1 MMVMVMML
9 MMMKRIRGN
18 TSGLWKSFSLRFQW
32 TYMQYTVDTCIFFK
46 YLCLHQG
53 CTNRCSLAAGLRGNE
68 ERMRKWRGNGERMRK
83 LRGNGEKLTLYIP
96 QFSLHFLPLSPFPL
110 SLSISYIKI
119 GHIMLQNVKYGTFV
133 ANVSQ
138 ILTYELWGN
147 NSGSNLLRGSS
158 ASCAGLPQTTAYTQN
173 EEFDCGHILS
183 ENPFKFS
190 FGNSARRKHFQQ
202 RQRQSQQH

>member
-1 MMVMVMML
+1 M
-9 MMMKRIRGN
+9 
-18 TSGLWKSFSLRFQW
+18 RFW
-32 TYMQYTVDTCIFFK
+32 LIQYTILDCTMGKFRAQCVR
-46 YLCLHQG
+46 QG
-53 CTNRCSLAAGLRGNE
+53 CTNRCSLAAGLQGNG

-147 NSGSNLLRGSS
+147 NSGSNLLPGSS
-158 ASCAGLPQTTAYTQN
+158 ASCAGLDFHGTHT
-173 EEFDCGHILS
+173 FGLIWW
-183 ENPFKFS
+183 FS
-190 FGNSARRKHFQQ
+190 FDKEAFVCSKY
-202 RQRQSQQH
+202 QHAVHICVFGYLIREVLKNIFSRSGWP

>member
-1 MMVMVMML
+1 M
-9 MMMKRIRGN
+9 
-18 TSGLWKSFSLRFQW
+18 S
-32 TYMQYTVDTCIFFK
+32 
-46 YLCLHQG
+46 QG

-96 QFSLHFLPLSPFPL
+96 QFSLHFFPLSPFPL

-158 ASCAGLPQTTAYTQN
+158 ASCAGLGRTETTEAAPPSKN
-173 EEFDCGHILS
+173 LFNRREEVRTGVKTKADCLRG
-183 ENPFKFS
+183 
-190 FGNSARRKHFQQ
+190 
-202 RQRQSQQH
+202 